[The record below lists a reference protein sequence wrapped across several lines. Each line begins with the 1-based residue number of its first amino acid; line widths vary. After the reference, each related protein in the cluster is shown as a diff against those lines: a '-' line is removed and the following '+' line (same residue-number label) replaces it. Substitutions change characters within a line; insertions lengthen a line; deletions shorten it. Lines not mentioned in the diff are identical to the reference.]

1 MGNVVGVELLLAY
14 APLLL
19 VVGLWLSAGLL
30 AAVGRPGL
38 RDWLRRRT
46 AVPTESHDGEGQ

>member
-1 MGNVVGVELLLAY
+1 MGHVVSVVLFLAY

-19 VVGLWLSAGLL
+19 MVGLWLSAGIL
-30 AAVGRPGL
+30 AAIGRPGL

-46 AVPTESHDGEGQ
+46 AVPTETHHGEGH